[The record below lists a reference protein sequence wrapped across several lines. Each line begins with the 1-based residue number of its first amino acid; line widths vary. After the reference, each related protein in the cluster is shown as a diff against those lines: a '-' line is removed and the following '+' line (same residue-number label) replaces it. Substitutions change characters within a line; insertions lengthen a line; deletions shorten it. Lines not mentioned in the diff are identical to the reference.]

1 MPKNGITLNGVAH
14 NQIPTIINVTV
25 LRDSLSS
32 GREIVLS
39 KLKFHINF
47 FLS

>member
-1 MPKNGITLNGVAH
+1 MKN
-14 NQIPTIINVTV
+14 TILEESYDGLTV

-39 KLKFHINF
+39 ELKFHINF
-47 FLS
+47 F

>member
-32 GREIVLS
+32 GRDMVLKHS
-39 KLKFHINF
+39 TT
-47 FLS
+47 